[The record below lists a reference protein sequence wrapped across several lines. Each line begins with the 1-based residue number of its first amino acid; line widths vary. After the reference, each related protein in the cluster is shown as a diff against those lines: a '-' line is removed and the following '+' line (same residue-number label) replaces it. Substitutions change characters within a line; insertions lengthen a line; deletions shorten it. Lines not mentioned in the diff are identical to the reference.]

1 MPTRALLHVPMNRR
15 SILPTPGACLL
26 ILAVVGPLA
35 VACRERAPAP
45 GGAGSATATA
55 SASARRARAG
65 DPTLPA
71 ELLASSA
78 RPGPSASASAE
89 PLRVGPTSIEWD
101 GPWMTVTTT
110 AAPIYSQPSFEQKSK
125 LGYVKSGGRL
135 PVRDA
140 VVSKDRCSTGW
151 REVVGG
157 GYVCLNLGSVD
168 PKDPALRFTI
178 KPPDLDAVLPY
189 TYARNAKNGTPLYKS
204 VPTPDQ
210 MHAYGPYLAAA
221 RRARQEGAGRAEA
234 AAGASAAAPGASSE
248 PPTPPVRA
256 ERDAASPR
264 TAATSGSAAE
274 RPPVA
279 PADEA
284 PPGNGA
290 EGDPA
295 VAAAASAEIPDTPW
309 WQREDSALHEVT
321 IDTLRQEADD
331 VLAQRMVEGFYVAI
345 DKTFR
350 WNDRLWYKTTKGLV
364 APADRFWQVPG
375 PEFKGVQLD
384 GEGEGLPV
392 GWVYGSRK
400 TAPTYALS
408 ENPERLTP
416 QGSVPA
422 FTAIMLSGE
431 PRKIAGTLY
440 WKTRDERWIKDA
452 HVRVATPSSPPADLG
467 ATERWV
473 DVNVTT
479 QTLVAY
485 VGTRPVFATLVS
497 SGKESTVK
505 EKDHRTPRG
514 EWRIREK
521 HVTTTMDGDGTAA
534 GDLPYSIE
542 DVPYV
547 AYFHRSFALHGAF
560 WHKNYG
566 VRMSHGCINLA
577 PLDAKYLFFF
587 TDPRV
592 PPGWHGVFATEGRPG
607 SRVVVHE

>member
-1 MPTRALLHVPMNRR
+1 MPTRALFHLPMSRR
-15 SILPTPGACLL
+15 SIQPAQGACVL
-26 ILAVVGPLA
+26 ILAMVGHLA
-35 VACRERAPAP
+35 IACRERTTGR
-45 GGAGSATATA
+45 GGAGSATASG
-55 SASARRARAG
+55 SASARPTRAA

-71 ELLASSA
+71 ELLATSA
-78 RPGPSASASAE
+78 RPSPSASASAE
-89 PLRVGPTSIEWD
+89 PLRVGPTTIEWD
-101 GPWMTVTTT
+101 GPWMTVTKT
-110 AAPIYSQPSFEQKSK
+110 AAPIYAQPSFEQKSK

-135 PVRDA
+135 PVRDT
-140 VVSKDRCSTGW
+140 VVSKDRCSNGW

-157 GYVCLNLGSVD
+157 GFVCLNLGSVD
-168 PKDPALRFTI
+168 PKDPALRFTV

-210 MHAYGPYLAAA
+210 MYAYEPYLAAA
-221 RRARQEGAGRAEA
+221 RRARQEGAGRTEAGAGA
-234 AAGASAAAPGASSE
+234 AATAPATSSDPATTVPRAEREATTPLTAGAGNSAAAPARDE
-248 PPTPPVRA
+248 TPPGDRV
-256 ERDAASPR
+256 P
-264 TAATSGSAAE
+264 
-274 RPPVA
+274 
-279 PADEA
+279 
-284 PPGNGA
+284 
-290 EGDPA
+290 GDPA
-295 VAAAASAEIPDTPW
+295 IAAAASAEIPDIPW
-309 WQREDSALHEVT
+309 WQKEDSALHEVT

-331 VLAQRMVEGFYVAI
+331 VLAQRMVAGFYIAI

-364 APADRFWQVPG
+364 APGDRFWQVPG
-375 PEFKGVQLD
+375 PEFKGIQLD
-384 GEGEGLPV
+384 GEDDGLPV

-400 TAPTYALS
+400 TAPTYTLA
-408 ENPERLTP
+408 ENPERLIP

-422 FTAIMLSGE
+422 FTAIALAGE

-452 HVRVATPSSPPADLG
+452 HLRVARAASPPANLG

-485 VGTRPVFATLVS
+485 VGTRPVFATLIS
-497 SGKESTVK
+497 SGKESTVE

-547 AYFHRSFALHGAF
+547 AYFYRSYALHGAF

-592 PPGWHGVFATEGRPG
+592 PPGWHGVFATEGRTG